1 LQVAEVVVVLHMAV
15 VVVVLVVVL
24 VVLVT
29 LMVHDLVVVLGAAP
43 VVQVATDFGEDNPF
57 QVQV

>member
-1 LQVAEVVVVLHMAV
+1 MVV

-43 VVQVATDFGEDNPF
+43 VVQVATEFGEDNPF

>member
-1 LQVAEVVVVLHMAV
+1 MVVV

-29 LMVHDLVVVLGAAP
+29 LMSKGRRRSRGYLRKVTLG
-43 VVQVATDFGEDNPF
+43 TGYKNPH
-57 QVQV
+57 